1 LLRIE
6 ALVLA
11 AGFSSRMPGNKLL
24 LDLNGQK
31 LIHHTLKAVMASKVS
46 GVTVVLGH
54 QKEKL
59 RYELANDKLNLIDN
73 DKYHLG
79 MSTSVKAGIKYLLAN
94 KQNMDAV
101 MIMPGD
107 IPLIKTETINQLLQ
121 VYNTTSS
128 SIVVP
133 VHQER
138 RGHPVIFDKSLF
150 QDLLLITGDT
160 GAKDVLQKHAQ
171 RVNRVL
177 VNDPGIYSDID
188 TWEDYRVYCN
198 HALAGD

>member
-1 LLRIE
+1 MLKIE

-79 MSTSVKAGIKYLLAN
+79 MSTSVKAGIIYLLAN

-121 VYNTTSS
+121 VYNTTAS

-138 RGHPVIFDKSLF
+138 RGHPVMFDKSLF

-160 GAKDVLQKHAQ
+160 GAKGVLQKHAQ
-171 RVNRVL
+171 RVNRVF

-198 HALAGD
+198 HALSGD